1 MDPLECDVGA
11 EGFTGQQ
18 VHHGWSVDVKHLLVV
33 PSVASP
39 GVSSDVFLIF
49 LQL

>member
-1 MDPLECDVGA
+1 MEPLECDVGA

-18 VHHGWSVDVKHLLVV
+18 VPQGWSVDVKNLLVA

-39 GVSSDVFLIF
+39 GVSSDVFF